1 MSRVLRLA
9 LVLGLA
15 LLGTAV
21 GVSPAAAHAQLISSD
36 PADGSVVATA
46 PAEVTLTFNEPVRLQ
61 RARVF
66 AADGTEVDVEARS
79 SDSVVT
85 IVPEQDLGEGTVV
98 VSWELASADTHVV
111 SGAISFSVGAPSSG
125 TTETATAEAG
135 PAATVVGVLGLLAAA
150 VAVGGLLLRRTAVR
164 QAAWLVA
171 VTAAVLWLPLSTGG
185 RLRDW
190 ATWLDGALSWR
201 GLLLLGALA
210 GLAVVVSAGRRA
222 TLVLGAAVLVAAGSG
237 LIAVPGPTA
246 AVPPIGVAAG
256 SGPQELSGELGD
268 ARIDAVVDR
277 SADGR
282 TTLEIQAVDEAGE
295 PVTPV
300 DVPVVRL
307 RSDGLDLGPVVL
319 EETAPG
325 AWAGTTTVPAP
336 GEWTLE
342 VSVRL
347 SEFENPVASLPFD
360 VVG

>member
-1 MSRVLRLA
+1 VTRVLRLA

-15 LLGTAV
+15 LLATAA
-21 GVSPAAAHAQLISSD
+21 GISPAAAHAQLISSD
-36 PADGSVVATA
+36 PADGSVVEAA
-46 PAEVTLTFNEPVRLQ
+46 PAEIVLTFNEPVRLQ
-61 RARVF
+61 RARIF
-66 AADGTEVDVEARS
+66 AADGAELDVEARS

-85 IVPEQDLGEGTVV
+85 IVPEQDLGEGTIV

-111 SGAISFSVGAPSSG
+111 SGAISFSVGTPSAG
-125 TTETATAEAG
+125 TTTAAAAEAG
-135 PAATVVGVLGLLAAA
+135 PAATVVGVLGLLATA
-150 VAVGGLLLRRTAVR
+150 VAIGGVVLRRTAVR
-164 QAAWLVA
+164 QGAWLVA
-171 VTAAVLWLPLSTGG
+171 VAAAVLWLPLSTGG

-210 GLAVVVSAGRRA
+210 GLAGVVSAGRRA
-222 TLVLGAAVLVAAGSG
+222 TLALGAAVLVAAGGG

-246 AVPPIGVAAG
+246 AVPPAGVAAG
-256 SGPQELSGELGD
+256 AGPQELSGELGD
-268 ARIDAVVDR
+268 GRIDAVVDR
-277 SADGR
+277 AADGR

-307 RSDGLDLGPVVL
+307 RSDGLDLGPLVL
-319 EETAPG
+319 EEVG
-325 AWAGTTTVPAP
+325 AGSWTGTTTVPTTGA
-336 GEWTLE
+336 WTLE

-360 VVG
+360 VAG